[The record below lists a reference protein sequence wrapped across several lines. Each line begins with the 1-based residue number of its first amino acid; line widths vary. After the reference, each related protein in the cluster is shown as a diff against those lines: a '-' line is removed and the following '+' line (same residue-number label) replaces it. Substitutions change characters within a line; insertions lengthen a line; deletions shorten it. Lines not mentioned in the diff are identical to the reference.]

1 MASYTDQIPQFNPY
15 IQQLPVEAMAQVGME
30 KQRRY
35 DEGVQKIQTNLEN
48 IAGLDVIRNVDKNYL
63 QSKLNE
69 LGTKLK
75 TVAAGD
81 FSNYQLV
88 NSVGGM
94 AKQIGKDA
102 SIQNAVS
109 STAKFRKSL
118 AEKETLTKEGKA
130 SANRDYDFKLGVDDW
145 LESDDLNKSY
155 NGQYKAHTDVNK
167 KVFETLKSLNP
178 NIKETD
184 MPYVVSPDGKI
195 KWGEIASTMQ
205 KSSTK
210 EITEGQ
216 IRTAVN
222 AVLDSNDLDE
232 LASQGR
238 YTYRDVNTEDLITT
252 ATNSYTETER
262 QYKNKLVA
270 LQSQLLSTTDLG
282 QQEELNKAIRYYKS
296 ELGDK
301 EENIPSNLANNFKQT
316 LELIPSNPEG
326 AKAQLYTRNWLDQI
340 GNAFSYREIKD
351 QVLTNPAR
359 EDFWKVKNFELDQ
372 IKERNSQFWKTK
384 EYDIKLRAQNL
395 EEQKFVT
402 EQGTPGTPYWV
413 SSGDQ
418 TIDAI
423 NGYENYNDYNIG
435 LKTQNEVILNDLVKN
450 DSNINTKADPKNIIK
465 NIENYKL
472 GKYTPKNEIERDRFN
487 KYIENSNTLSTQK
500 AILNKLEDDAYREI
514 TGNSSGS
521 YSESLNKQLQKL
533 NGIKVLLPNGSYTSF
548 SPREIHDFIKKEK
561 YKAVGKSSDLQVDI
575 DLENLTPREKLLY
588 SKIQARYGKVGT
600 RSTGNPAIDNIL
612 DKVSPI
618 AAQNRA
624 LADAVN
630 TKVSL
635 KLAPITGEFVTKQT
649 SLRFKDNT
657 DKGNFVS
664 DLTNVVQADLLQKVG
679 GKKYDPESTLGT
691 LTKES
696 LENVDFQ
703 LKSKGDSYFLQV
715 TDKATKTTSEVP
727 VTPEFVARNKNLG
740 SQFLNKNLDLAQ
752 STLRN
757 QGTTNIFGDFAHATY
772 PTGILGGQTAT
783 GNRTVTLPVAI
794 DLRNDGGSIF
804 PIFRLQTKTG
814 TINLELSNP
823 TDQDEFR
830 NRYIPSLTD
839 DKIIKL
845 FKTRYPNIEELIQ
858 E

>member
-15 IQQLPVEAMAQVGME
+15 IQQLPVEAMVQVGME

-35 DEGVQKIQTNLEN
+35 DEGIQKIQTNIDN
-48 IAGLDVIRNVDKNYL
+48 VAGLDVVRDVDKQYL

-69 LGTKLK
+69 LGSKLK

-94 AKQIGKDA
+94 TKQIAKDKN
-102 SIQNAVS
+102 IQNAVS
-109 STAKFRKSL
+109 STARFRKSL
-118 AEKETLTKEGKA
+118 AEKEALTKEGKA
-130 SANRDYDFKLGVDDW
+130 SANRDFDFKRGVDEW
-145 LESDDLNKSY
+145 IESGDLNKSY
-155 NGQYKAHTDVNK
+155 NGQYKAHIDVNK

-184 MPYVVSPDGKI
+184 MPYAIGPDGKF
-195 KWGEIASTMQ
+195 KWGEFASIMQ

-216 IRTAVN
+216 IKTAIN

-238 YTYRDVNTEDLITT
+238 YAYRDVNADALIETAKNNYIQTDKEYRRKLNQLKTE
-252 ATNSYTETER
+252 
-262 QYKNKLVA
+262 
-270 LQSQLLSTTDLG
+270 LLSTTDIA
-282 QQEELNKAIRYYKS
+282 QQEELNKYIDYYKNQV
-296 ELGDK
+296 GDAQ
-301 EENIPSNLANNFKQT
+301 ENIPSKLAANFKET
-316 LELIPSNPEG
+316 LELIPLNPDG

-351 QVLTNPAR
+351 EVLANPGR
-359 EDFWKVKNFELDQ
+359 EDFWKIKNFELDQ
-372 IKERNSQFWKTK
+372 IKESNNEKWKSK
-384 EYDIKLRAQNL
+384 EYDLKVRAQNL
-395 EEQKFVT
+395 DEAKFLEEKGTPTTPYFVT
-402 EQGTPGTPYWV
+402 
-413 SSGDQ
+413 SGDS

-435 LKTQNEVILNDLVKN
+435 LQTQNEGILNELVKN

-472 GKYTPKNEIERDRFN
+472 GKYTPKNEIERNRFN
-487 KYIENSNTLSTQK
+487 TYIQNSNTLATQK
-500 AILNKLEDDAYREI
+500 AILNKFEDEAYREI
-514 TGNSSGS
+514 TGNTTGS
-521 YSESLNKQLQKL
+521 YSESLNKQLQKI
-533 NGIKVLLPNGSYTSF
+533 NGIKILLPDGSYTNF

-561 YKAVGKSSDLQVDI
+561 YKAVGKASDLQVDI
-575 DLENLTPREKLLY
+575 NPETLTPREQLLY
-588 SKIQARYGKVGT
+588 SKIKSRYGKVGT
-600 RSTGNPAIDNIL
+600 RTTGNPVIDNVL

-624 LADAVN
+624 ISDAVN

-635 KLAPITGEFVTKQT
+635 KLAPITGEFVTQQT
-649 SLRFKDNT
+649 GLRFKDNT

-664 DLTNVVQADLLQKVG
+664 DITNIVQADLNQKVG
-679 GKKYDPESTLGT
+679 GKNYDPESTLGT

-696 LENVDFQ
+696 MENVDFQ
-703 LKSKGDSYFLQV
+703 FKRKGDRYIIQV
-715 TDKATKTTSEVP
+715 TDKATKKTSDVP
-727 VTPEFVARNKNLG
+727 VTADFVAKNKNLG
-740 SQFLNKNLDLAQ
+740 DKFLNKNLDLAQ

-757 QGTTNIFGDFAHATY
+757 QGTTNIFGDYSHAAY
-772 PTGILGGQTAT
+772 PAGILGGQTAT

-794 DLRNDGGSIF
+794 DLKNDGGSIF
-804 PIFRLQTKTG
+804 PIFRLQTKSG
-814 TINLELSNP
+814 PINLELPNAI
-823 TDQDEFR
+823 DEGEFI

-839 DKIIKL
+839 DKIIKV
-845 FKTRYPNIEELIQ
+845 FKTRYPNIEKLI
-858 E
+858 EE